1 MLNQSWIHNNVY
13 IKPLQ
18 FPASE
23 STRTFYFTAKG
34 STGNHYGLLGELV
47 KLQDEDDDDDEDD
60 FDNTTNIL
68 KSVNTFLNEATT
80 ECLEDATVFEAL
92 CKKLDDTY
100 DALSMTFQLWTH
112 QMGAPTVTI
121 ISMGLQMVRFV
132 TKEYKDV
139 KLPNNSKAYES
150 RKVKKYVRD
159 EVRLDQTQF
168 MILATNGFPQ
178 PSYFNR
184 PDSIFELTR
193 QLTDLFVYKA
203 HKNPNESKDA
213 CVLLMDFC
221 KFHQTHEFVRY
232 GFKDLD
238 AQIDEILKVIPT
250 NHDHFAAKLVMSELL
265 LNAFKKGNA
274 IEADLPIKIIVG
286 VNDDEMVI
294 EVFDMTLMNGTLSA
308 KSTLDHE
315 YLLGEYGRG
324 LFLAN
329 TFSNDVYIDNNSIAS
344 RIKTK

>member
-18 FPASE
+18 FPTSE
-23 STRTFYFTAKG
+23 ATRTFYFTAKG
-34 STGNHYGLLGELV
+34 STGTHYGLLGELV
-47 KLQDEDDDDDEDD
+47 KRQDEDYEDDDD
-60 FDNTTNIL
+60 FTTKIL
-68 KSVNTFLNEATT
+68 ASVNTFLNEAAT
-80 ECLEDATVFEAL
+80 ECLEDVKVIDAL

-100 DALSMTFQLWTH
+100 DALTLTFQLWTR
-112 QMGAPTVTI
+112 QVGAPCVTI

-132 TKEYKDV
+132 TKDYKDV
-139 KLPNNSKAYES
+139 KLPNNSKPYES
-150 RKVKKYVRD
+150 HKVNKYVRD

-168 MILATNGFPQ
+168 MILATNGFSQ

-203 HKNPNESKDA
+203 YKNPNASKDA

-221 KFHQTHEFVRY
+221 KFNQTHEFVRF
-232 GFKDLD
+232 GFEDLD

-274 IEADLPIKIIVG
+274 NETKLPIKIILG
-286 VNDDEMVI
+286 VNDVEMVI
-294 EVFDMTLMNGTLSA
+294 EVFDMTLMNGTMSA
-308 KSTLDHE
+308 KSSLDHE

-344 RIKTK
+344 RIKAK

>member
-18 FPASE
+18 FPASDA
-23 STRTFYFTAKG
+23 TRTFYFTAKG
-34 STGNHYGLLGELV
+34 PTGNHYGLLGELM
-47 KLQDEDDDDDEDD
+47 LSESESEAEDDVAIK
-60 FDNTTNIL
+60 IL
-68 KSVNTFLNEATT
+68 ASVNTFLHEAVC
-80 ECLEDATVFEAL
+80 ENLEDVKVFEAL

-100 DALSMTFQLWTH
+100 DALSITFQLWTR
-112 QMGAPTVTI
+112 QIGASSVTV
-121 ISMGLQMVRFV
+121 ISMGMQMVRFV
-132 TKEYKDV
+132 TKDYKDV
-139 KLPNNSKAYES
+139 KLPNNSKSYES
-150 RKVKKYVRD
+150 RKAKKYVRD

-168 MILATNGFPQ
+168 MILATNGFSQ

-203 HKNPNESKDA
+203 HKNPTESKDA

-221 KFHQTHEFVRY
+221 KFNQTHEFVRF
-232 GFKDLD
+232 GFADLD
-238 AQIDEILKVIPT
+238 AEIDEILKVIPN
-250 NHDHFAAKLVMSELL
+250 NHDHFAAKLVLSELL
-265 LNAFKKGNA
+265 LNAFSKGNA
-274 IEADLPIKIIVG
+274 SDANLPVKIIVG
-286 VNDDEMVI
+286 VNDVELVI
-294 EVFDMTLMNGTLSA
+294 EVFNMTLMNGTMTA
-308 KSTLDHE
+308 KSSLDHE

-344 RIKTK
+344 RIKSK